1 MSTRHELSINGYM
14 YRKIYKLHFYL
25 FIRDNL
31 DNKFPLPSYL
41 SLYTYLLIADV
52 LKSITECMGKYK

>member
-1 MSTRHELSINGYM
+1 MSLALMDICIA
-14 YRKIYKLHFYL
+14 KKYKLHFYL

-31 DNKFPLPSYL
+31 DNKVPLPSYL